1 MNKKN
6 LRDLLTV
13 FLVISNLFLIGWTI
27 ILTIEEIET
36 GFGYGT
42 NYEMMTLIPII
53 KQIICFPIVIIS
65 IIYFIKY
72 RDRRNIILFV
82 LLILQY
88 ILLNL
93 FMFY

>member
-6 LRDLLTV
+6 LKDLLTL
-13 FLVISNLFLIGWTI
+13 FLVASNIFLIGWTI
-27 ILTIEEIET
+27 ILMIEEIET

-42 NYEMMTLIPII
+42 NYEMLTLIPIM
-53 KQIICFPIVIIS
+53 KQIICFPMVIIS
-65 IIYFIKY
+65 TVYFVKY
-72 RDRRNIILFV
+72 RDRRNFILSV
-82 LLILQY
+82 LLVLQY